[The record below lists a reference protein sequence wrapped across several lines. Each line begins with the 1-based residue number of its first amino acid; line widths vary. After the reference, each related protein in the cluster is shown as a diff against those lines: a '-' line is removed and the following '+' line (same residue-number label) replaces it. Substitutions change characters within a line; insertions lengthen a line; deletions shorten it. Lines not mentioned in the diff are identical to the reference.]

1 MTEKINQSDF
11 TDWKDHPVTKE
22 VFRNL
27 QALRSQINDEL
38 INAHVLLG
46 PNNEKTV
53 PRLVGYREGIDALL
67 QVTYEDIGVENVE
80 G

>member
-1 MTEKINQSDF
+1 MQDKITQSDF
-11 TDWKDHPVTKE
+11 IDWKDHPVTKE
-22 VFRNL
+22 IFKNL
-27 QALRSQINDEL
+27 QALRSQVNEEL

-46 PNNEKTV
+46 PNSQKDV

-67 QVTYEDIGVENVE
+67 QVTYEDIGVEYVE